1 VVKKNKARCENPA
14 AVTTTLLLQQQGLAQ
29 EGEGMDSPD
38 LLLGLGWRSSPDPP
52 GICREGGEVGDDRGL
67 DHREDDDG
75 SHRPFGVDPCAL
87 VDASSGQADRPPSFA
102 ADVAEGRSRAQ
113 AVLDRFRRQLLP
125 PGRDAG
131 KDAFASGG
139 ASTDALGQASC
150 ASVEA
155 FVEQRR
161 KGLEREARLRGE
173 FLRKNLEHVARRER
187 DRARRLAAEIE
198 ACKDQQDRVRRQHEQ
213 ALRERQRLQRGA
225 RVLERASQAAVGS
238 RERRGA
244 ERLKSEPLYGRGA
257 PRGHADAEPA
267 PSPEV
272 YLSGIPVD
280 GTVGEAFLRKLF
292 EPYGAVRKVHFYRD
306 KVRGQLKG
314 DALVVFQNDDGG
326 GGGGAAASPRGRLA
340 TVCSEVR
347 RSGGAAC
354 CLGSRAADGSQADG
368 LGARRRRPAYRYALL
383 TS

>member
-1 VVKKNKARCENPA
+1 
-14 AVTTTLLLQQQGLAQ
+14 
-29 EGEGMDSPD
+29 MDSPD
-38 LLLGLGWRSSPDPP
+38 LLLGLGWRSSTDPP
-52 GICREGGEVGDDRGL
+52 GICREGGREGDDRGL

-75 SHRPFGVDPCAL
+75 SHRHDGVDPRAL
-87 VDASSGQADRPPSFA
+87 VDASRGRAGRPPSFA

-113 AVLDRFRRQLLP
+113 AILDRFRRQLLP
-125 PGRDAG
+125 PGRAADE
-131 KDAFASGG
+131 DAFASGG

-198 ACKDQQDRVRRQHEQ
+198 ACKDRQDRVRQRYDQ
-213 ALRERQRLQRGA
+213 ALQERQGLQRGA
-225 RVLERASQAAVGS
+225 RLLERASRAAVGS

-244 ERLKSEPLYGRGA
+244 ERLKRESYGRGA
-257 PRGHADAEPA
+257 PQGHPDSESA

-314 DALVVFQNDDGG
+314 DALVVFQNDGG

-347 RSGGAAC
+347 HSAGVAC
-354 CLGSRAADGSQADG
+354 CLGSRAADRSQADG
-368 LGARRRRPAYRYALL
+368 LGARCRRPAYRYALL

>member
-1 VVKKNKARCENPA
+1 
-14 AVTTTLLLQQQGLAQ
+14 
-29 EGEGMDSPD
+29 MDSPD
-38 LLLGLGWRSSPDPP
+38 LLLGLGWRSSTDPP
-52 GICREGGEVGDDRGL
+52 GICREGGEVDVDDRGL

-75 SHRPFGVDPCAL
+75 SHRPFGVDPRAF
-87 VDASSGQADRPPSFA
+87 VGARRGQAGRPPSFA

-113 AVLDRFRRQLLP
+113 AILDRFRQQLLQLHP

-131 KDAFASGG
+131 KDSFASGEAPAD
-139 ASTDALGQASC
+139 ASGEASC

-173 FLRKNLEHVARRER
+173 FLRRNLEHVARRER

-198 ACKDQQDRVRRQHEQ
+198 ACKDRQDRVRQRYDQ
-213 ALRERQRLQRGA
+213 ALQERQRLQRRA
-225 RVLERASQAAVGS
+225 RLLERASQAAVGS

-244 ERLKSEPLYGRGA
+244 ERLKRESYGHGA
-257 PRGHADAEPA
+257 PQGHPDSESA

-272 YLSGIPVD
+272 YLSGIPAD
-280 GTVGEAFLRKLF
+280 GTVSEAFLRKLF

-306 KVRGQLKG
+306 KVSGQLKG
-314 DALVVFQNDDGG
+314 DALIVFQNGD
-326 GGGGAAASPRGRLA
+326 GGGAAASPRGRLA

-347 RSGGAAC
+347 HSTR
-354 CLGSRAADGSQADG
+354 LGLLAVSMHTRPTGVKW
-368 LGARRRRPAYRYALL
+368 RRLTWAVAIQRIGTRY
-383 TS
+383 